1 MKISQMSVLV
11 MGSAWRNLTFLKL
24 TTDEGLTGVSEVRL
38 SNRTNALLGYLE
50 ECKKR
55 YILGSDPLRIEY
67 LVQRMFRDD
76 YGRVGEICASAIS
89 LVEIACWDIVGKAAN
104 LPVHVL
110 LGGAVRDKIKAY
122 ANAWYQVPR
131 TPADF
136 GKAAK
141 AAVARGYQAL
151 KFDPFGTGY
160 YEMERKDR
168 LHCVSLVEAVRSAVG
183 PDVELLIEMH
193 GRFSPAAAI
202 RIARDLEPF
211 EPSWVEEPVPADNF
225 KALAKA
231 ARHIRIPV
239 ATGERLHNKQ
249 EFRELF
255 ERQACDIIQP
265 DITECC
271 GLLEVKKI
279 AAMADACYVTVAP
292 HNVGGPVSTATALH
306 LAACTTNFKIQEHFN
321 DFTEPHTRECATG
334 CPKVVEGYFSL
345 PGGPGLGVT
354 LNEDVIREH
363 PPTAGHFNLFSQEWQ
378 RRQTGP
384 G

>member
-1 MKISQMSVLV
+1 MKISQMTVAV
-11 MGSAWRNLTFLKL
+11 MGSAWRNLTFMKL
-24 TTDEGLTGVSEVRL
+24 TTDEGLTGISEVRL

-55 YILGSDPLRIEY
+55 YILGADPFRIE
-67 LVQRMFRDD
+67 LIVQRMFRDD

-89 LVEIACWDIVGKAAN
+89 LVEIACWDIVGKAAK

-131 TPADF
+131 TPEDF
-136 GKAAK
+136 ARAAK
-141 AAVARGYQAL
+141 AAVAKGYLGL
-151 KFDPFGTGY
+151 KFDPFGAGY

-193 GRFSPAAAI
+193 GRFSPATAI

-211 EPSWVEEPVPADNF
+211 EPSWVEEPVPPDNL

-231 ARHIRIPV
+231 ARHIRVPV
-239 ATGERLHNKQ
+239 ATGERLHHKQ

-271 GLLEVKKI
+271 GLLEGKKI
-279 AAMADACYVTVAP
+279 AAMAEASGITLAP
-292 HNVGGPVSTATALH
+292 HNVGGPVSTAIALH
-306 LAACTTNFKIQEHFN
+306 LAACTTNFKIQEYFN
-321 DFTEPHTRECATG
+321 DFTEPHTRQCATG
-334 CPKVVEGYFSL
+334 CPGPVDGYFQL

-354 LNEDVIREH
+354 LDEDVIRAH
-363 PPTAGHFNLFSQEWQ
+363 PPLTGHFNLFAREWEK
-378 RRQTGP
+378 RQV
-384 G
+384 

>member
-1 MKISQMSVLV
+1 MKISQMSVQV

-50 ECKKR
+50 EIKKR
-55 YILGSDPLRIEY
+55 YVLGSDPFRIEH

-76 YGRVGEICASAIS
+76 FGRVGQVVGAAIS
-89 LVEIACWDIVGKAAN
+89 LVEIACWDIVGRAAN
-104 LPVHVL
+104 LPVYVL
-110 LGGAVRDKIKAY
+110 LGGAVRDRIKAY
-122 ANAWYQVPR
+122 ANGWYQVPN
-131 TPADF
+131 TPEDF
-136 GKAAK
+136 ARAAR

-151 KFDPFGTGY
+151 KFDPFGAGY
-160 YEMERKDR
+160 YEMDRPTR
-168 LHCVSLVEAVRSAVG
+168 LHCVSLVEAVRGAVG

-193 GRFSPAAAI
+193 GRFSPATAI
-202 RIARDLEPF
+202 RVARDLEPF
-211 EPSWVEEPVPADNF
+211 DPTWVEEPVPPDNL

-231 ARHIRIPV
+231 AHHIRIPV
-239 ATGERLHNKQ
+239 ATGERLHHKH

-279 AAMADACYVTVAP
+279 AAMADASYVTVAP
-292 HNVGGPVSTATALH
+292 HNVGGPVSTAVALH
-306 LAACTTNFKIQEHFN
+306 LGATLTNFKIQEYFN
-321 DFTEPHTRECATG
+321 DFTEPHTRECAHG
-334 CPKVVEGYFSL
+334 CPAVKDGFFPL
-345 PGGPGLGVT
+345 PQGPGLGMT

-363 PPTAGHFNLFSQEWQ
+363 PPREGHFNLFVQDWQ
-378 RRQTGP
+378 KRQAQ
-384 G
+384 

>member
-1 MKISQMSVLV
+1 MKISQMSVQV

-24 TTDEGLTGVSEVRL
+24 TTDEGLAGVSEVRL

-50 ECKKR
+50 EVKKR
-55 YILGSDPLRIEY
+55 YILGSDPFRIEH

-89 LVEIACWDIVGKAAN
+89 LVEVACWDIVGKAAN
-104 LPVHVL
+104 LSVYVL

-131 TPADF
+131 TPDDF
-136 GKAAK
+136 ARAAK
-141 AAVARGYQAL
+141 AAVARGYLAL
-151 KFDPFGTGY
+151 KFDPFGAGY
-160 YEMERKDR
+160 HEMERKDR
-168 LHCVSLVEAVRSAVG
+168 VHCVSLVEAVRAAVG

-193 GRFSPAAAI
+193 GRFSPATAI

-211 EPSWVEEPVPADNF
+211 EPSWVEEPVPADNL

-239 ATGERLHNKQ
+239 ATGERLHHKA

-271 GLLEVKKI
+271 GLLEVKKV
-279 AAMADACYVTVAP
+279 AAMADMSYITVAP

-321 DFTEPHTRECATG
+321 DFTEPHTRACATG
-334 CPKVVEGYFSL
+334 CPQVVDGYFSL
-345 PGGPGLGVT
+345 PRGPGLGMT
-354 LNEDVIREH
+354 LNDDVIRSH
-363 PPTAGHFNLFSQEWQ
+363 PPTEGHFNLFTQDWQ
-378 RRQTGP
+378 KRQVQ
-384 G
+384 